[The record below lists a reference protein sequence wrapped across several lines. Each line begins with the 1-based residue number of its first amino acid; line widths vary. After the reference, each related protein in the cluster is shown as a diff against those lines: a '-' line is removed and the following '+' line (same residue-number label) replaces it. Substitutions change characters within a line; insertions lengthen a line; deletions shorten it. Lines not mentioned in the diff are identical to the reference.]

1 MDIHEYQ
8 AKEILAS
15 FGVTI
20 PRGGIVYSP
29 ETAENKAREI
39 GGSKWVVKAQ
49 IHSGARG
56 KAGGVIVCNSPLE
69 VAQATD
75 KLLGKKLVTNQTGP
89 QGKIVNRIYI
99 EEATDIEKEL
109 YLGLVFDRSSE
120 SIMIVASTEGGM
132 SVEEI
137 AKEKPDS
144 IIRSKIEVAVGIQD
158 FQAREL
164 AFGLGIEPELVRRVS
179 ETIIGCA
186 KAFSELDATM
196 VEVNPLVISK
206 QKQILA
212 LDCKMSFDNNAMFRR
227 DKVSELRDKT
237 QEDEKEVYASD
248 RGLNY
253 VSLDGNIGNIIN
265 GAGLAMASMDMIKL
279 AGGEP
284 ANFLDVGGG
293 ATPEKIVKAFRLI
306 TMDKKVKVILVNIFA
321 GINRCDWV
329 AEGIVTW
336 LWGGYSV
343 DNPTLTR
350 FFTLHYLIPFLILGL
365 VVLHIWA
372 LHIPGNN
379 NPVGIDIKKPSKDTV
394 PFHPYIV
401 IKDGFALLMFMIVFA
416 FFVFYTPNILGH
428 ADNYIEANP
437 LVTPAHI
444 VPEWYLL
451 PFYAILRSVPDK
463 LLGVIAM
470 LSAILILAAL
480 PWLDTSKIRSA
491 VFRPLYKQF
500 YWILVADVLI
510 LGYVGAMPAE
520 GLYLLIARIA
530 TAYYFLHFLV
540 VLPILGFKERT
551 TPVPLSITEPIL
563 GGSPNL
569 ATVKKKDNLK
579 DQ

>member
-8 AKEILAS
+8 AKEILSS

-29 ETAENKAREI
+29 ENAENKAREI

-56 KAGGVIVCNSPLE
+56 KAGGIIVCNSPLE

-89 QGKIVNRIYI
+89 EGKIVNRIYI

-120 SIMIVASTEGGM
+120 SIMVVASTEGGM

-137 AKEKPDS
+137 AKEKPET
-144 IIRSKIEVAVGIQD
+144 IIRSKIEVAVGIQN

-164 AFGLGIEPELVRRVS
+164 AFGLGIDPELIARAS
-179 ETIIGCA
+179 DTIVGCA
-186 KAFSELDATM
+186 RAFSELDATM

-227 DKVSELRDKT
+227 NKVSELRDKT

-253 VSLDGNIGNIIN
+253 VSLNGNIGNIIN

-306 TMDKKVKVILVNIFA
+306 TMDKKVKVIFVNIFA
-321 GINRCDWV
+321 GINRCDCV
-329 AEGIVTW
+329 AEGIVQALDKVEVKVPLVIRLAGTNVEK
-336 LWGGYSV
+336 G
-343 DNPTLTR
+343 NK
-350 FFTLHYLIPFLILGL
+350 ILKESK
-365 VVLHIWA
+365 
-372 LHIPGNN
+372 
-379 NPVGIDIKKPSKDTV
+379 IK
-394 PFHPYIV
+394 
-401 IKDGFALLMFMIVFA
+401 
-416 FFVFYTPNILGH
+416 
-428 ADNYIEANP
+428 YIEANT
-437 LVTPAHI
+437 L
-444 VPEWYLL
+444 EE
-451 PFYAILRSVPDK
+451 
-463 LLGVIAM
+463 
-470 LSAILILAAL
+470 AAN
-480 PWLDTSKIRSA
+480 KA
-491 VFRPLYKQF
+491 V
-500 YWILVADVLI
+500 
-510 LGYVGAMPAE
+510 
-520 GLYLLIARIA
+520 A
-530 TAYYFLHFLV
+530 T
-540 VLPILGFKERT
+540 
-551 TPVPLSITEPIL
+551 
-563 GGSPNL
+563 
-569 ATVKKKDNLK
+569 LK
-579 DQ
+579 

>member
-8 AKEILAS
+8 AKEILSS
-15 FGVTI
+15 FGVTV

-29 ETAENKAREI
+29 ENAENKAREI

-56 KAGGVIVCNSPLE
+56 KAGGIILCNSPLE

-75 KLLGKKLVTNQTGP
+75 KLLGKRLVTNQTGP
-89 QGKIVNRIYI
+89 EGKIVNRIYI

-120 SIMIVASTEGGM
+120 SIMVVASTEGGM

-137 AKEKPDS
+137 AKEKPET
-144 IIRSKIEVAVGIQD
+144 IIRSKIEVAVGIQN

-164 AFGLGIEPELVRRVS
+164 AFGLGIEPELIRRAS

-237 QEDEKEVYASD
+237 QEDEKEVFASD

-253 VSLDGNIGNIIN
+253 VSLEGNIGNIIN

-329 AEGIVTW
+329 AEGIVQALKKIEIKVPLVIRLAGTNVEK
-336 LWGGYSV
+336 G
-343 DNPTLTR
+343 NK
-350 FFTLHYLIPFLILGL
+350 ILQ
-365 VVLHIWA
+365 
-372 LHIPGNN
+372 
-379 NPVGIDIKKPSKDTV
+379 DSK
-394 PFHPYIV
+394 
-401 IKDGFALLMFMIVFA
+401 L
-416 FFVFYTPNILGH
+416 
-428 ADNYIEANP
+428 NYIEANT
-437 LVTPAHI
+437 LEDAANKAV
-444 VPEWYLL
+444 
-451 PFYAILRSVPDK
+451 
-463 LLGVIAM
+463 
-470 LSAILILAAL
+470 AAL
-480 PWLDTSKIRSA
+480 K
-491 VFRPLYKQF
+491 
-500 YWILVADVLI
+500 
-510 LGYVGAMPAE
+510 
-520 GLYLLIARIA
+520 
-530 TAYYFLHFLV
+530 
-540 VLPILGFKERT
+540 
-551 TPVPLSITEPIL
+551 
-563 GGSPNL
+563 
-569 ATVKKKDNLK
+569 
-579 DQ
+579 

>member
-8 AKEILAS
+8 AKEILSS

-29 ETAENKAREI
+29 ENAENKAREI

-56 KAGGVIVCNSPLE
+56 KAGGIIVCNSPLE

-89 QGKIVNRIYI
+89 EGKIVNRIYI

-120 SIMIVASTEGGM
+120 SIMVVASTEGGM

-137 AKEKPDS
+137 AKEKPET
-144 IIRSKIEVAVGIQD
+144 IIRSKIEVAVGIQS

-164 AFGLGIEPELVRRVS
+164 AFGLGIDPELIARAS
-179 ETIIGCA
+179 DTIIGCA

-227 DKVSELRDKT
+227 NKVSELRDKS

-306 TMDKKVKVILVNIFA
+306 TMDKKVRVILVNIFA

-329 AEGIVTW
+329 AEGIVQALEKIEVKVPLVIRLAGTNVEK
-336 LWGGYSV
+336 G
-343 DNPTLTR
+343 NK
-350 FFTLHYLIPFLILGL
+350 ILK
-365 VVLHIWA
+365 
-372 LHIPGNN
+372 
-379 NPVGIDIKKPSKDTV
+379 DSK
-394 PFHPYIV
+394 I
-401 IKDGFALLMFMIVFA
+401 
-416 FFVFYTPNILGH
+416 
-428 ADNYIEANP
+428 NYIEASTLEEAANKA
-437 LVTPAHI
+437 V
-444 VPEWYLL
+444 
-451 PFYAILRSVPDK
+451 
-463 LLGVIAM
+463 
-470 LSAILILAAL
+470 AAL
-480 PWLDTSKIRSA
+480 
-491 VFRPLYKQF
+491 
-500 YWILVADVLI
+500 
-510 LGYVGAMPAE
+510 
-520 GLYLLIARIA
+520 
-530 TAYYFLHFLV
+530 
-540 VLPILGFKERT
+540 
-551 TPVPLSITEPIL
+551 
-563 GGSPNL
+563 
-569 ATVKKKDNLK
+569 
-579 DQ
+579 

>member
-8 AKEILAS
+8 AKEILSS

-29 ETAENKAREI
+29 ENAENKAREI
-39 GGSKWVVKAQ
+39 GGSRWVVKAQ

-56 KAGGVIVCNSPLE
+56 KAGGIIICNSPLE

-89 QGKIVNRIYI
+89 EGKIVNRIYI

-120 SIMIVASTEGGM
+120 SIMVVASTEGGM

-137 AKEKPDS
+137 AKEKPDT
-144 IIRSKIEVAVGIQD
+144 IIRSKIEVAVGIQS

-164 AFGLGIEPELVRRVS
+164 AFGLGIDSDLIARAS
-179 ETIIGCA
+179 DTIIGCA

-227 DKVSELRDKT
+227 NKVSELRDKS

-253 VSLDGNIGNIIN
+253 VSLEGNIGNIIN
-265 GAGLAMASMDMIKL
+265 GAGLAMASMDMIKI

-329 AEGIVTW
+329 AEGIVQALEKIEVKVPLVIRLAGTNVEK
-336 LWGGYSV
+336 G
-343 DNPTLTR
+343 NK
-350 FFTLHYLIPFLILGL
+350 ILK
-365 VVLHIWA
+365 
-372 LHIPGNN
+372 
-379 NPVGIDIKKPSKDTV
+379 DSK
-394 PFHPYIV
+394 I
-401 IKDGFALLMFMIVFA
+401 
-416 FFVFYTPNILGH
+416 
-428 ADNYIEANP
+428 NYIEASTLEEAANKA
-437 LVTPAHI
+437 V
-444 VPEWYLL
+444 
-451 PFYAILRSVPDK
+451 
-463 LLGVIAM
+463 
-470 LSAILILAAL
+470 AAL
-480 PWLDTSKIRSA
+480 
-491 VFRPLYKQF
+491 
-500 YWILVADVLI
+500 
-510 LGYVGAMPAE
+510 
-520 GLYLLIARIA
+520 
-530 TAYYFLHFLV
+530 
-540 VLPILGFKERT
+540 
-551 TPVPLSITEPIL
+551 
-563 GGSPNL
+563 
-569 ATVKKKDNLK
+569 
-579 DQ
+579 

>member
-8 AKEILAS
+8 AKEILSS

-29 ETAENKAREI
+29 ENAENKAREI
-39 GGSKWVVKAQ
+39 GGSKWGVKAQ

-56 KAGGVIVCNSPLE
+56 KAGLIIVCKSPLE

-89 QGKIVNRIYI
+89 EGKIVNRIYI

-120 SIMIVASTEGGM
+120 SIMVVASTEGGM

-137 AKEKPDS
+137 AKEKPET
-144 IIRSKIEVAVGIQD
+144 IIRSKIEVAVGIQS

-164 AFGLGIEPELVRRVS
+164 AFGLGIDPEWLARAS
-179 ETIIGCA
+179 DTIIGCA

-227 DKVSELRDKT
+227 NKVSELRDKS

-329 AEGIVTW
+329 AEGIVQALEKIEVKVPLVIRLAGTNVEK
-336 LWGGYSV
+336 G
-343 DNPTLTR
+343 NK
-350 FFTLHYLIPFLILGL
+350 IL
-365 VVLHIWA
+365 
-372 LHIPGNN
+372 
-379 NPVGIDIKKPSKDTV
+379 KDS
-394 PFHPYIV
+394 
-401 IKDGFALLMFMIVFA
+401 
-416 FFVFYTPNILGH
+416 NI
-428 ADNYIEANP
+428 NYIEASTLEEAANKA
-437 LVTPAHI
+437 V
-444 VPEWYLL
+444 
-451 PFYAILRSVPDK
+451 
-463 LLGVIAM
+463 
-470 LSAILILAAL
+470 AAL
-480 PWLDTSKIRSA
+480 K
-491 VFRPLYKQF
+491 
-500 YWILVADVLI
+500 
-510 LGYVGAMPAE
+510 
-520 GLYLLIARIA
+520 
-530 TAYYFLHFLV
+530 
-540 VLPILGFKERT
+540 
-551 TPVPLSITEPIL
+551 
-563 GGSPNL
+563 
-569 ATVKKKDNLK
+569 
-579 DQ
+579 

>member
-8 AKEILAS
+8 AKEILSS

-29 ETAENKAREI
+29 ENAENKAREI

-56 KAGGVIVCNSPLE
+56 KAGGIIVCDSPLE

-89 QGKIVNRIYI
+89 EGKIVNRIYI

-120 SIMIVASTEGGM
+120 SIMVVASTEGGM

-137 AKEKPDS
+137 AKEKPET
-144 IIRSKIEVAVGIQD
+144 IIRSKIEVAVGIQS

-164 AFGLGIEPELVRRVS
+164 AFGLGIDPELIARAS
-179 ETIIGCA
+179 DTIIGCA

-227 DKVSELRDKT
+227 NKVSELRDKS

-329 AEGIVTW
+329 AEGIVQALEKIEVKVPLVIRLAGTNVEK
-336 LWGGYSV
+336 G
-343 DNPTLTR
+343 NK
-350 FFTLHYLIPFLILGL
+350 IL
-365 VVLHIWA
+365 
-372 LHIPGNN
+372 
-379 NPVGIDIKKPSKDTV
+379 KDS
-394 PFHPYIV
+394 
-401 IKDGFALLMFMIVFA
+401 
-416 FFVFYTPNILGH
+416 NI
-428 ADNYIEANP
+428 NYIEASTLEEAANKA
-437 LVTPAHI
+437 V
-444 VPEWYLL
+444 
-451 PFYAILRSVPDK
+451 
-463 LLGVIAM
+463 
-470 LSAILILAAL
+470 AAL
-480 PWLDTSKIRSA
+480 K
-491 VFRPLYKQF
+491 
-500 YWILVADVLI
+500 
-510 LGYVGAMPAE
+510 
-520 GLYLLIARIA
+520 
-530 TAYYFLHFLV
+530 
-540 VLPILGFKERT
+540 
-551 TPVPLSITEPIL
+551 
-563 GGSPNL
+563 
-569 ATVKKKDNLK
+569 
-579 DQ
+579 

>member
-8 AKEILAS
+8 AKEILSS

-29 ETAENKAREI
+29 ENAENKAREI

-56 KAGGVIVCNSPLE
+56 KAGGIIVCNSPLE

-89 QGKIVNRIYI
+89 EGKIVNRIYI

-120 SIMIVASTEGGM
+120 SIMVVASTEGGM

-137 AKEKPDS
+137 AKEKPET
-144 IIRSKIEVAVGIQD
+144 IIRSKIEVAVGIQS

-164 AFGLGIEPELVRRVS
+164 AFGLGIDPELIARAS
-179 ETIIGCA
+179 DTIIGCA

-227 DKVSELRDKT
+227 NKVSELRDKS

-329 AEGIVTW
+329 AEGIVQALEKIEINVPLVIRLAGTNVEK
-336 LWGGYSV
+336 G
-343 DNPTLTR
+343 NK
-350 FFTLHYLIPFLILGL
+350 IL
-365 VVLHIWA
+365 
-372 LHIPGNN
+372 
-379 NPVGIDIKKPSKDTV
+379 KDS
-394 PFHPYIV
+394 
-401 IKDGFALLMFMIVFA
+401 
-416 FFVFYTPNILGH
+416 NI
-428 ADNYIEANP
+428 NYIEASTLEEAANKA
-437 LVTPAHI
+437 V
-444 VPEWYLL
+444 
-451 PFYAILRSVPDK
+451 
-463 LLGVIAM
+463 
-470 LSAILILAAL
+470 AAL
-480 PWLDTSKIRSA
+480 K
-491 VFRPLYKQF
+491 
-500 YWILVADVLI
+500 
-510 LGYVGAMPAE
+510 
-520 GLYLLIARIA
+520 
-530 TAYYFLHFLV
+530 
-540 VLPILGFKERT
+540 
-551 TPVPLSITEPIL
+551 
-563 GGSPNL
+563 
-569 ATVKKKDNLK
+569 
-579 DQ
+579 